1 MSVEESMR
9 RKPDNNID
17 KIKAKHTIVENLKF
31 PESEVVDVD
40 ATQPLEQEITQIH
53 TYVEDYL
60 KNPYRTKDKRQE
72 FIRQL
77 KSVESVKSHRL
88 SENRKN
94 ILEKD
99 NLR

>member
-1 MSVEESMR
+1 MNSS
-9 RKPDNNID
+9 KNNF
-17 KIKAKHTIVENLKF
+17 T
-31 PESEVVDVD
+31 
-40 ATQPLEQEITQIH
+40 TQTLRILIIPSEITQIH